1 MTDILVKIKN
11 LSIITIVASLVIGL
25 VLIIKPGE
33 TLQVVSLICGVSLIL
48 LGVAAWISYFVKDNA
63 MFMAVLGTI
72 SLIAGIIV
80 CVKYKSII
88 TIMLLLFGAFLIVS
102 GVIDLLSA
110 VKAKKIGGEG
120 WKVSIAM
127 SAVMIIAGIIVTVN
141 PFTSMEMI
149 TRFLGVGLLFYAVM
163 DLIAFFQI
171 KKIAGL
177 ETVIDKNVTEI
188 NITQD
193 DIE

>member
-48 LGVAAWISYFVKDNA
+48 LGVVAWISYFVKDNA

-110 VKAKKIGGEG
+110 VKAKKIGGAG

-177 ETVIDKNVTEI
+177 ETVVDKNVTEI

>member
-1 MTDILVKIKN
+1 MTDILIKIKN

-33 TLQVVSLICGVSLIL
+33 TLQVVSLICGVSVIL
-48 LGVAAWISYFVKDNA
+48 LGITAWIIYFAKDNS
-63 MFMAVLGTI
+63 MFMAILGTI

-102 GVIDLLSA
+102 GVIDFMSA
-110 VKAKKIGGEG
+110 LKAKKIGGAG
-120 WKVSIAM
+120 WKVSMAM
-127 SAVMIIAGIIVTVN
+127 SAAMIIVGIIVTVN

-149 TRFLGVGLLFYAVM
+149 TRFLGVGLLFYAIM
-163 DLIAFFQI
+163 DLVAFFQI
-171 KKIAGL
+171 KKVAGL
-177 ETVIDKNVTEI
+177 ETVVDKNVTEI

>member
-11 LSIITIVASLVIGL
+11 LSIITIIASLIICL
-25 VLIIKPGE
+25 VLIIRPGE
-33 TLQVVSLICGVSLIL
+33 TLQIVSLICGVSVIL
-48 LGVAAWISYFVKDNA
+48 LGIAAWIIYFVKDNS

-88 TIMLLLFGAFLIVS
+88 TIVLILFGAFLIVS

-110 VKAKKIGGEG
+110 IKAKKIGGAG
-120 WKVSIAM
+120 WKVSLAM
-127 SAVMIIAGIIVTVN
+127 SGAMIIVGIVVTVN

-149 TRFLGVGLLFYAVM
+149 TRFLGIGLICYAVM
-163 DLIAFFQI
+163 DLIAYFQI
-171 KKIAGL
+171 KRVAGL
-177 ETVIDKNVTEI
+177 ETVVDKNITEI
-188 NITQD
+188 NITKD

>member
-1 MTDILVKIKN
+1 MTNILIKIKN
-11 LSIITIVASLVIGL
+11 LSIITIITSFVIGI

-33 TLQVVSLICGVSLIL
+33 TLQVVSLICGISLIL
-48 LGVAAWISYFVKDNA
+48 LGAAAWISYFVKDNS

-110 VKAKKIGGEG
+110 VKAKKVGGSG
-120 WKVSIAM
+120 WKVSMVM
-127 SAVMIIAGIIVTVN
+127 SALMIIAGIIVTVN

-149 TRFLGVGLLFYAVM
+149 TRFLGAGLLFYAVM

-171 KKIAGL
+171 KQIVGL
-177 ETVIDKNVTEI
+177 ETVVDKNVTEI

>member
-11 LSIITIVASLVIGL
+11 LSIITIVASLIIGL

-48 LGVAAWISYFVKDNA
+48 LGITAWISYFAKGNS
-63 MFMAVLGTI
+63 MFMAILGTI

-88 TIMLLLFGAFLIVS
+88 SIMLVLFGAFLIVS
-102 GVIDLLSA
+102 GIIDLLSA
-110 VKAKKIGGEG
+110 VKAKKIGGAG
-120 WKVSIAM
+120 WKVSMAM
-127 SAVMIIAGIIVTVN
+127 SAAMVIVGIVVTVN

-149 TRFLGVGLLFYAVM
+149 TRFLGVGLIFYAVM

-171 KKIAGL
+171 KRIAGL
-177 ETVIDKNVTEI
+177 ETVVDKNVTEI

>member
-1 MTDILVKIKN
+1 MTDILIKIKN

-33 TLQVVSLICGVSLIL
+33 TLQVVSLICGVSVIL
-48 LGVAAWISYFVKDNA
+48 LGVAAWIIYFAKDNS
-63 MFMAVLGTI
+63 MFMAILGTI

-102 GVIDLLSA
+102 GVIDFMSA
-110 VKAKKIGGEG
+110 LKAKKIGGAG
-120 WKVSIAM
+120 WKVSMAM
-127 SAVMIIAGIIVTVN
+127 SAAMIIVGIIVTVN

-149 TRFLGVGLLFYAVM
+149 TRFLGVGLLFYAIM
-163 DLIAFFQI
+163 DLVAFFQI
-171 KKIAGL
+171 KKVAGL
-177 ETVIDKNVTEI
+177 ETVVDKNVTEI

>member
-11 LSIITIVASLVIGL
+11 LSIITIITSLVIGL

-48 LGVAAWISYFVKDNA
+48 LGAAAWINYFVKDNA

-110 VKAKKIGGEG
+110 VKAKKIGGAG
-120 WKVSIAM
+120 WKVSIVM

-177 ETVIDKNVTEI
+177 ETVVDKNVTEI

>member
-11 LSIITIVASLVIGL
+11 LSIITIITSLVIGL

-48 LGVAAWISYFVKDNA
+48 LGAAAWINYFVKDNA

-110 VKAKKIGGEG
+110 VKAKKIGGAG

-177 ETVIDKNVTEI
+177 ETVVDKNVTEI

>member
-11 LSIITIVASLVIGL
+11 LSIITIITSLVIGL

-33 TLQVVSLICGVSLIL
+33 TLQVVSLICGISLIL
-48 LGVAAWISYFVKDNA
+48 LGAAAWISYFVKDNS

-110 VKAKKIGGEG
+110 VKTKKVGGSG
-120 WKVSIAM
+120 WKVSMVM

-149 TRFLGVGLLFYAVM
+149 TRFLGAGLLFYAVM

-171 KKIAGL
+171 KQIVGL
-177 ETVIDKNVTEI
+177 ETVVDKNVTEI

>member
-11 LSIITIVASLVIGL
+11 LSIITIVASLIIGL

-33 TLQVVSLICGVSLIL
+33 TLQTVSLICGAAVIL
-48 LGVAAWISYFVKDNA
+48 LGVTAWAMYFAKGNS
-63 MFMAVLGTI
+63 MFMAILGTI
-72 SLIAGIIV
+72 SIVAGVIV

-88 TIMLLLFGAFLIVS
+88 TIMLVLFGAFLIVS
-102 GVIDLLSA
+102 GVVDFVSA
-110 VKAKKIGGEG
+110 LKAKKIGGVG
-120 WKVSIAM
+120 WTVSMIMA
-127 SAVMIIAGIIVTVN
+127 AAMIILGIVVTVN

-149 TRFLGVGLLFYAVM
+149 TRFLGVGLIYYAVM

-171 KKIAGL
+171 KKVVRL
-177 ETVIDKNVTEI
+177 ETVVDNSITEI
-188 NITQD
+188 DITQD